1 VPILFFPSFPVSP
14 LFLMPALALAYTALG
29 WLSLKVAIPPD
40 YVSLVFVP
48 AGLAFVAALTW
59 GRVGVAGVALGSL
72 LLNGLSNWQAA
83 GSVLNWNLLATPLA
97 AALQAGLSAWMVRR
111 WVGYPNALD
120 TPGRVLGFLALGGP
134 IGCLVNASVS
144 VPVLVAL
151 GIVPVPEALFSWWNW
166 WLGDAL
172 GVVLTAPL
180 LMVAWGRPREAWAL
194 RRNTVALPML
204 VAMTLAGA
212 TFYQVR
218 HGEERALRD
227 QFDTESRELARLL
240 QRRLDAQSDSVLAVA
255 KLMELASLTRPD
267 DYREAVTPWLRRY
280 SGTQNFGWSP
290 RVTEAQRAQF
300 EAEQQAGGLREFR
313 ILGRDAQGKTF
324 PALPATD
331 HLPITLVEPLETNRS
346 VLGLDVLVLPATSEA
361 VMATRISG
369 RPEVTQGIRL
379 VQETRQQR
387 GVVMYQAVFGRQAD
401 GSPYGEIKGVVSAVF
416 RMDDVLVAALGPIA
430 PQRLLLCLID
440 PQGRAGNQRLVG
452 AEGCE
457 NQAAPRRALSIEL
470 PVRFSDR
477 FWEFRVTEG
486 PGYRAEH
493 RSWTAWA
500 TVALGLTA
508 VGMLGVFLVVI
519 TGHGRRTQL
528 LVDQRT
534 EELAGSNARLVQ
546 LAHFDPLTGLAN
558 RKHWMDQAQA
568 TLEAAQRHGDRLA
581 VMFIDL
587 DRFKHVNDSLGH
599 SAGDRLLGTV
609 ALRLRE
615 CLRSR
620 DVLARLGGDEFV
632 VLLPRLKQRDGAAS
646 AARKIMQVLA
656 QPVLLDQHEVTVSAS
671 LGLACYPEDG
681 DSVETLLRH
690 ADTAMYAA
698 KDAGRNGWRFFS
710 SEMNEHLSQRMF
722 IETGLRR
729 ALAQGEL
736 FLHYQPQVDT
746 RSGRLVGAEALVRWS
761 HPERGMIAPDQFI
774 AVAEDC
780 GLIEPLGRWVF
791 GEACR
796 QLRAWEDGGLSGLQL
811 AVNISALE
819 FNRPGFLPQ
828 VREILNTSGV
838 NPMQIELEIT
848 ESLLMQSLPELSER
862 LGELTALG
870 LKLALDDF
878 GTGYSSLGYLKRLPL
893 SRLKID
899 KSFVAGVPGSPEGE
913 AIIRASL
920 SMAHDL
926 GLDVVAEGVET
937 EDQRDFLLS
946 HGCDRLQGYLIARPM
961 GADAFGDWWR
971 QHQHGQVLAPST

>member
-1 VPILFFPSFPVSP
+1 MLVL
-14 LFLMPALALAYTALG
+14 PALALAYALLG
-29 WLSLKVAIPPD
+29 WLSLRVAIPPD

-59 GRVGVAGVALGSL
+59 GRVGLAGIALGSL
-72 LLNGLSNWQAA
+72 ALNGFNNWLG
-83 GSVLNWNLLATPLA
+83 GSGLLHLNLLVTPLA
-97 AALQAGLSAWMVRR
+97 AALQAGLSVWAVRR

-134 IGCLVNASVS
+134 LGCLINASLS
-144 VPVLVAL
+144 VPVLVMS
-151 GIVPVPEALFSWWNW
+151 GIVPQPEALFSWWNW

-172 GVVLTAPL
+172 GVMLTAPL
-180 LMVAWGRPREAWAL
+180 LLVAWGLPREAWAS
-194 RRNTVALPML
+194 RRTTVALPML
-204 VAMTLAGA
+204 VAMALAGA

-218 HGEERALRD
+218 HGEERALSD
-227 QFDTESRELARLL
+227 KFDTESRELARLL
-240 QRRLDAQSDSVLAVA
+240 QRRLDAQSDSVMAVA
-255 KLMELASLTRPD
+255 KLMELAALTRQS

-280 SGTQNFGWSP
+280 AGTQNFGWSP
-290 RVTEAQRAQF
+290 RVTEVQRAQF
-300 EAEQQAGGLREFR
+300 EAEQRAGGKSDFR
-313 ILGRDAQGKTF
+313 ILGRDAEGKTF
-324 PALPATD
+324 AAVPAAD
-331 HLPITLVEPLETNRS
+331 HLPITLVEPLDSNRS

-369 RPEVTQGIRL
+369 RPEVTQAIRL

-387 GVVMYQAVFGRQAD
+387 GVVMYQAVYDRQAD
-401 GSPYGEIKGVVSAVF
+401 GSPYGELKGVVSAVF
-416 RMDDVLVAALGPIA
+416 RMDDVLTAALGAID
-430 PQRLLLCLID
+430 PQRLAVCLID
-440 PQGRAGNQRLVG
+440 PQGRVGNQRLVG

-457 NQAAPRRALSIEL
+457 RQATPLRALSIEL

-477 FWEFRVTEG
+477 FWEFRLTEG
-486 PGYRAEH
+486 PAYRAEH

-519 TGHGRRTQL
+519 TGHGRRTQM

-546 LAHFDPLTGLAN
+546 LAHFDPLTGLCN

-609 ALRLRE
+609 ALRMRE

-632 VLLPRLKQRDGAAS
+632 VLLPRLKQRDGAAA
-646 AARKIMQVLA
+646 AARKIMQVLV
-656 QPVLLDQHEVTVSAS
+656 QPVMLDQHEVTVSAS
-671 LGLACYPEDG
+671 VGLACYPEDG

-710 SEMNEHLSQRMF
+710 TEMNEHLSQRMF

-729 ALAQGEL
+729 ALTQGEL

-746 RSGRLVGAEALVRWS
+746 RSGQLVGAEALVRWR

-791 GEACR
+791 TEACR
-796 QLRAWEDGGLSGLQL
+796 QLRAWEDSGLHGLQL

-828 VREILNTSGV
+828 VSDILAASGV
-838 NPMQIELEIT
+838 NPVQIELEIT

-937 EDQRDFLLS
+937 DDQRDFLLS

-961 GADAFGDWWR
+961 AAEAFAQWWR
-971 QHQHGQVLAPST
+971 EHQHGQVLAPTP